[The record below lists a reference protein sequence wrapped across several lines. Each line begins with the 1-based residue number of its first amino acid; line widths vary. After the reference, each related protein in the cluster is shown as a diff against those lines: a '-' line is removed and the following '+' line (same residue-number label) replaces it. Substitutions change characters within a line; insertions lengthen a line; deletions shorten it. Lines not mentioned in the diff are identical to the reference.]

1 MTSKANQRVGMI
13 KRSFSRLTNKSFLI
27 LYKSLVRPIL
37 EYCSQIWNPLYKK
50 DIIEIEKVQRR
61 ATKLVP
67 ALRELPYDER
77 LKKLKLTTLAY
88 RRKRT
93 DVIQVYRI
101 ITKVDKINFKDFF
114 EYNQNPTRGHK
125 RKLQKPRGDSN
136 PLANSFSRRVIDDWN
151 KLSKETVFSE
161 TINAFKGALL
171 REWKNDPI
179 KYSIENI

>member
-77 LKKLKLTTLAY
+77 LKKIKLTTLAY
-88 RRKRT
+88 RRKRM

-101 ITKVDKINFKDFF
+101 ITKVTDTT
-114 EYNQNPTRGHK
+114 Q
-125 RKLQKPRGDSN
+125 
-136 PLANSFSRRVIDDWN
+136 
-151 KLSKETVFSE
+151 
-161 TINAFKGALL
+161 NAFI
-171 REWKNDPI
+171 WKTLDTQ
-179 KYSIENI
+179 